1 MVDLRFFERRTLCD
15 DGEFVLSRLSRADA
29 PESWLALAPPGA
41 QPAAESQARLEH
53 AYALRALLS
62 GHSMT
67 TPHAL
72 TEHLG
77 APTLLLDDPGGVSL
91 ASLRP
96 GSLTLSSVLRIGV
109 NLASAL
115 KVLHGRG
122 LMHKDVRPANVLI
135 DMESESIALTGFG
148 RASRATRER
157 PVNAPSAMTIDALA
171 YLAPEQTGLMNR
183 GVDARC
189 DLYSL
194 GIVLYE
200 MLTGKLPYR
209 ATSPMEWLHC
219 HIARQPVPPGEQRD
233 GLPAQLAAILDR
245 LLAKTAETRYQTALG
260 LEADLRRCLDAWERT
275 ARIEPFALGAQDT
288 PERLLIPERLYGR
301 EHESA
306 ALDAAFARVATDGA
320 AQSVFISGYSG
331 IGKSSL
337 VDELQK
343 TLAASNALFASG
355 KFDQYKRDI
364 PYATLAQAFARLIR
378 QMREQRGFDLA
389 AWRARLS
396 DALGANG
403 RLIADLIP
411 ELEEVIG
418 PQPAVQTLPPQEAQ
432 TRFHSAMT
440 RFVAAFC
447 APDRPLVLFLDDL
460 QWLDAGTATW
470 LESVAAST
478 TARHLL
484 LIGAYRDNEVGPA
497 HALTRV
503 IDSMRASG
511 MPVHAILLAP
521 LALADV
527 SRLISDTVR
536 CDRADVAP
544 LAAFVFD
551 KTGGNPFFVVQ
562 FLRILEE
569 ERLLRFDHDE
579 RAWRFDIGE
588 IRRARLADGVVDL
601 MIARIGRMTPPAQE
615 RLRTFACLGNAASSA
630 TLARVSGEPAAH
642 MHAALAEAVEAGLIY
657 RRHEGYAFVHD
668 RAQEAAYAT
677 IPADERA
684 CAHLQIARSLS
695 SERAGAN
702 AGPRI
707 FEIVNQY
714 NRALP
719 LVDDASERE
728 LIVDLNSEAGRRA
741 KASSAYGSALTYLS
755 LGSTLIGDAAWT
767 RDYARKFALE
777 SERAECEFLT
787 GDADAARRRLEDL
800 AARVT
805 NVPDRAV
812 VTFLRITLFTAL
824 DQMPLAVETCL
835 DFLRHIGI
843 DWEAH
848 PGRDSARREYDA
860 LLRGIGDAPIG
871 SLIDLPL
878 LRDEDLAATLN
889 VLTAVL
895 PPAFFTDENF
905 VCLVLCRMAN
915 LSLAHGNSD
924 ASSLGY
930 AYLGMVA
937 GPVFGDY
944 TAAFDFGRLGLAL
957 VDERGL
963 DRFKARVYMCFAYH
977 VTPWTQHI
985 RTGLS
990 LLRRAFDV
998 ASESGD
1004 LTYMGFSSCS
1014 YVTSLIA
1021 AGEPLAELE
1030 REARQRLAVVQ
1041 AARFGLIVDII
1052 TSQLRLI
1059 RELRGV
1065 GSPLDPETPFD
1076 EAQFE
1081 RHLESDP
1088 SLAIAACWYWIR
1100 KQQWLVYA
1108 GDIEGALAAGEKARP
1123 LLWTSSGHI
1132 EFAEYHFHAALVH
1145 ARRHDDAPGDERT
1158 AHARAL
1164 AEHHGMLQVWARH
1177 CPGNFGCRAALVGG
1191 ELARIEGRSFDAMRC
1206 YEAAIGLAR
1215 EHEAPH
1221 IEALACEVAARFFL
1235 ANGFPNVAPV
1245 YLRHARRAYLRWGA
1259 MARVKALDERYP
1271 DLIHEAADT
1280 FGSRGLVAE
1289 RFDVESVVKASQ
1301 AISGERVLEKL
1312 MRTLMILVLEYS
1324 GARRAVLVLPRD
1336 ETLSIEAEAVSRHDG
1351 DDVRM
1356 ESRAVTSKDVPLSL
1370 LHHALRTRQHAL
1382 VDDAALAHAFAADDY
1397 FRANDERSVL
1407 ALPIV
1412 KQTKLDG
1419 VLYLEND
1426 LAPGVFSP
1434 ARITVLTL
1442 LASQAAISLEN
1453 ASLEHKEA
1461 LLEEKEALLHEVHHR
1476 VKNNLQLISSLLNLQ
1491 ASRVTDRA
1499 VAELFAE
1506 SRNRV
1511 RSMALVHENLYR
1523 AGNFARIMM
1532 ASHVRNLC
1540 GHLAQAYDMRRLG
1553 VEMRIEVDDVQLD
1566 MNRAVSCGLIINELV
1581 SNAFKHA
1588 FAPGRGGELRIA
1600 LRLDGPARCRL
1611 TVADDGGGLAPGF
1624 SLEAADTLGLQLV
1637 HDLARQLHG
1646 GVEIDSARGAAF
1658 TIDFPVDAS

>member
-1 MVDLRFFERRTLCD
+1 MVDLRLFERRTLCD
-15 DGEFVLSRLSRADA
+15 DGEFVLSRLFQAGA
-29 PESWLALAPPGA
+29 QHTWLALAPPGA
-41 QPAAESQARLEH
+41 QPAADSQARLEH

-62 GHSMT
+62 GRGLT
-67 TPHAL
+67 TPRAL

-77 APTLLLDDPGGVSL
+77 APTLLLEDPGGVSL
-91 ASLRP
+91 ASIPP
-96 GSLTLSSVLRIGV
+96 GSLKLASVLRIGA
-109 NLASAL
+109 NLASVL

-122 LMHKDVRPANVLI
+122 IMHKDVRPANVLI
-135 DMESESIALTGFG
+135 DVESECIALTGFG
-148 RASRATRER
+148 RASRATREL
-157 PVNAPSAMTIDALA
+157 PGSASSGFTIDALA

-194 GIVLYE
+194 GIVLYQL
-200 MLTGKLPYR
+200 LTGKLPYR
-209 ATSPMEWLHC
+209 ASSPMEWLHC
-219 HIARQPVPPGEQRD
+219 HIAREPVPPGEQAS
-233 GLPAQLAAILDR
+233 GVPAQLAAILDR

-260 LEADLRRCLDAWERT
+260 LETDLRRCLDAWERT
-275 ARIEPFALGAQDT
+275 ARIEPFPLGAQDS
-288 PERLLIPERLYGR
+288 PEHLLIPERLYGR
-301 EHESA
+301 ESESA
-306 ALDAAFARVATDGA
+306 ALDAAIERVATGA
-320 AQSVFISGYSG
+320 GVQTVLISGYSG

-337 VDELQK
+337 VDALHK
-343 TLAASNALFASG
+343 TLSASDALFASG

-378 QMREQRGFDLA
+378 DVRDGGGFDRA
-389 AWRARLS
+389 AWRGRLA

-403 RLIADLIP
+403 RLIVDLVP
-411 ELEEVIG
+411 ELEDVIG
-418 PQPAVQTLPPQEAQ
+418 PQPAVPELPPQEAQ
-432 TRFHSAMT
+432 ARFQSVLT
-440 RFVAAFC
+440 RFVATFC
-447 APDRPLVLFLDDL
+447 APGHPLVLFLDDL

-470 LESVAAST
+470 LESVASST
-478 TARHLL
+478 AVRHLL

-503 IDSMRASG
+503 IDTMRASG
-511 MPVHAILLAP
+511 MPVEAILLAP

-527 SRLISDTVR
+527 SRLIIDTVR
-536 CDRADVAP
+536 RESADVGP

-569 ERLLRFDHDE
+569 EGLLQFDHDE
-579 RAWRFDIGE
+579 RVWRFDIGK
-588 IRRARLADGVVDL
+588 IRGARLADGVVDL
-601 MIARIGRMTPPAQE
+601 MIGRIGRMTPPAQE
-615 RLRTFACLGNAASSA
+615 RLRTFACLGNAASGA
-630 TLARVSGEPAAH
+630 TLVRVSGGPDADV
-642 MHAALAEAVEAGLIY
+642 HAALAEAVEAGLVY
-657 RRHEGYAFVHD
+657 RRADGYAFVHD
-668 RAQEAAYAT
+668 RVQEAAYAT
-677 IPADERA
+677 IAP
-684 CAHLQIARSLS
+684 
-695 SERAGAN
+695 SERARAHLRIARGLAADIAGAE
-702 AGPRI
+702 AGQRI
-707 FEIVNQY
+707 FELVNQY

-719 LVDDASERE
+719 LIDDASERA
-728 LIVDLNSEAGRRA
+728 LIVDLNLQAGRRA

-755 LGSTLIGDAAWT
+755 LGSTLTGDEAWT
-767 RDYARKFALE
+767 SDYARKFALE
-777 SERAECEFLT
+777 SNRAECEFLT
-787 GDADAARRRLEDL
+787 GDGEAARRRLEDL
-800 AARVT
+800 AERVI
-805 NVPDRAV
+805 NLPNRAAV
-812 VTFLRITLFTAL
+812 AFLRITLFTAL
-824 DQMPLAVETCL
+824 DQMPLAVQTCL
-835 DFLRHIGI
+835 DYLRHIGI
-843 DWEAH
+843 DWAAR
-848 PGRDSARREYDA
+848 PGRDSARREYDR
-860 LLRGIGDAPIG
+860 LLHGIGNAPIG

-944 TAAFDFGRLGLAL
+944 SAAFDFGRLGLAL

-977 VTPWTQHI
+977 VMPWTQHI
-985 RTGLS
+985 RSGLP
-990 LLRRAFDV
+990 LLRRAFEV

-1004 LTYMGFSSCS
+1004 LTYMGFSSCC
-1014 YVTSLIA
+1014 YVTSLLA

-1059 RELRGV
+1059 HTLRGFR
-1065 GSPLDPETPFD
+1065 SPFESDVPFD

-1100 KQQWLVYA
+1100 KLQGLLYID
-1108 GDIEGALAAGEKARP
+1108 DIEGALAAEEKARP

-1132 EFAEYHFHAALVH
+1132 EFAEYHFHAALVR
-1145 ARRHDDAPGDERT
+1145 ARCHDDASADDRS
-1158 AHARAL
+1158 AHALAL
-1164 AEHHGMLQVWARH
+1164 AGHHDMLQIWARH
-1177 CPGNFGCRAALVGG
+1177 CPSNFGSRAALVQG
-1191 ELARIEGRSFDAMRC
+1191 ELARTEGRAFDAMRL
-1206 YEAAIGLAR
+1206 YETAIGLAR
-1215 EHEAPH
+1215 EHDSPH

-1235 ANGFPNVAPV
+1235 KNGFSRIAPV

-1259 MARVKALDERYP
+1259 VAKIKTLDERYS
-1271 DLIHEAADT
+1271 DLIHEPADAS
-1280 FGSRGLVAE
+1280 GGRGAIAE

-1301 AISGERVLEKL
+1301 AISGEIVLDKL
-1312 MRTLMILVLEYS
+1312 MRTLMTLVLEHS
-1324 GARRAVLVLPRD
+1324 GARRAVLVLPH
-1336 ETLSIEAEAVSRHDG
+1336 EEKLQMEAEAVSGRDG
-1351 DDVRM
+1351 AEVRI
-1356 ESRAVTSKDVPLSL
+1356 ESRAATPAGVPLSL
-1370 LHHALRTRQHAL
+1370 LHHALRTRQCAL
-1382 VDDAALAHAFAADDY
+1382 VDDAALAHAFVSDDY
-1397 FRANDERSVL
+1397 FRAHGARSVL

-1412 KQTKLDG
+1412 KQTKLGG

-1491 ASRVTDRA
+1491 ASRVSDNA

-1511 RSMALVHENLYR
+1511 RSMAMVHENLYR

-1532 ASHVRNLC
+1532 AAHVRNLC
-1540 GHLAQAYDMRRLG
+1540 GHLAQAYDVRRRG
-1553 VEMRIEVDDVQLD
+1553 VEMRIAVDDVQLD

-1588 FAPGRGGELRIA
+1588 FAGARGGELLIE
-1600 LRLDGPARCRL
+1600 LRLDGRARCRL
-1611 TVADDGGGLAPGF
+1611 TVADDGVGLAPGF
-1624 SLEAADTLGLQLV
+1624 SLEKADTLGLQLV
-1637 HDLARQLHG
+1637 HDLAHQLRG
-1646 GVEIDSARGAAF
+1646 SVEIGRARGTAF
-1658 TIDFPVDAS
+1658 TIEFPVDAS